1 MEGRRHN
8 SGMLAESN
16 LLPLLQQDFHRANG
30 SLLCIYGD
38 PAYPL
43 RAHLQRSFKGNH
55 FPQEQKDFIKSMKTV
70 HVSVEW
76 VFKQIIRYFASMDF
90 KKNNNNNTIY
100 NLVLLEKCTLP
111 EHFLTNVNTYLNKS
125 QTSDFFA
132 IEAPLL
138 QEYFI

>member
-43 RAHLQRSFKGNH
+43 RAHLQRSVEDNH

-70 HVSVEW
+70 RVSVEW
-76 VFKQIIRYFASMDF
+76 VFKEIIRYFASMDF
-90 KKNNNNNTIY
+90 KKKTTTEDTI
-100 NLVLLEKCTLP
+100 
-111 EHFLTNVNTYLNKS
+111 
-125 QTSDFFA
+125 
-132 IEAPLL
+132 
-138 QEYFI
+138 